1 MIAIVVGCCGRS
13 YPYIWKLASFGLVYT
28 RTSGGVLKQQLND
41 LQHGGRDIPDKG
53 KKVENIMSWEAF
65 LQRLYYYR

>member
-13 YPYIWKLASFGLVYT
+13 HPGIWKVASFGPVYN

-53 KKVENIMSWEAF
+53 KKVENIMS
-65 LQRLYYYR
+65 